1 MQPLTCPIPSNLNP
15 LQSNGFLFTI
25 NKLPEISFFC
35 QEANL
40 PSLGLPN
47 ATQSTSLAD
56 IMHPG
61 DKLSFGE
68 LSITFLIDGEMRNY
82 QAVSDWM
89 MGLGFPRQHEQFTS
103 WINQHRTFPT
113 DGDGSASVSDG
124 VLQIL
129 NASNLPLKTI
139 MFRDLFPTTLN
150 SLQLQTTS
158 GETMYLA
165 GNATFAYTLYEF
177 N

>member
-1 MQPLTCPIPSNLNP
+1 MQTLTCPIPHNINP

-35 QEANL
+35 QEVT
-40 PSLGLPN
+40 LPN
-47 ATQSTSLAD
+47 LQLPNVTQSTSLVD

-61 DKLSFGE
+61 DKLQFGE
-68 LSITFLIDGEMRNY
+68 LSVTFLIDGGMANY

-89 MGLGFPRQHEQFTS
+89 MGLGFPERHEQFTEWVS
-103 WINQHRTFPT
+103 QRRTFPT
-113 DGDGSASVSDG
+113 DGDGAASVSDG

-129 NASNLPLKTI
+129 NSSNTAIKTI
-139 MFRDLFPTTLN
+139 MFRDLFPTSLN
-150 SLQLQTTS
+150 SLQLQTTT

-165 GNATFAYTLYEF
+165 GNATFAYTLYKF
-177 N
+177 D